1 MQKMNKMKSKNLA
14 IKDIENL
21 FHPATNLVVHEDS
34 DPLILNKGEGIY
46 VYDVDGKKYIEGLAG
61 LWCNALGFGNESL
74 VETAA
79 DQMQKFGY
87 GSLFASKSHE
97 PAIMLSEKLI
107 ELSPYDE
114 GKVFFG
120 NSGSD
125 ANDTQY
131 KLFTYLN
138 NALGKTDKK
147 KFLARKKGY
156 HGITVASGSMTGI
169 PTNHKL
175 FDLPLPNFFHTDTPH
190 YYREQQAEESEADFV
205 ARIVN
210 NLEELI
216 NLEGKDCFMAMIA
229 EPLIGAGGVLIP
241 PNNYF
246 PEVQKVLNKYDI
258 PLIDDEVVCGF
269 GRTGNCWG
277 YETFSMKPSSI
288 TIAKALSSGYIPIS
302 AVIVPDEVFEPI
314 KKASNEVGVFG
325 HGYTYSGH
333 PVACAVALKTLE
345 IYEELDLYRHVVEIA
360 PHFQARVSK
369 LESFNFVGEARG
381 VGLIAGLEIVKNKE
395 TRENFEPYGK
405 KGKQIAEICQKN
417 GLIVRAIG
425 DIIAICPPLIIT
437 KDQIDEMFDILE
449 ASLTEVDKS
458 L

>member
-1 MQKMNKMKSKNLA
+1 MKTDNLV

-34 DPLILNKGEGIY
+34 KPLILDKGKGIY
-46 VYDVDGKKYIEGLAG
+46 VYDIQGNKYIEGLAG

-79 DQMQKFGY
+79 NQMQKFGY

-107 ELSPYDE
+107 EMSPYQE

-125 ANDTQY
+125 ANDTQF

-138 NALGKTDKK
+138 NALGKPKKK

-169 PTNHKL
+169 PANHKL

-190 YYREQQAEESEADFV
+190 FYREQISNETEDGFV
-205 ARIVN
+205 ARLTSK
-210 NLEELI
+210 LEELI
-216 NLEGKDCFMAMIA
+216 IKEGSDSFMAMIA

-241 PNNYF
+241 PKNYF
-246 PEVQKVLNKYDI
+246 PAIQKVLDRYDI

-277 YETFSMKPSSI
+277 YETFSMRPSSI

-302 AVIVPDEVFEPI
+302 AVIVPEDIFEPI
-314 KKASNEVGVFG
+314 KKASNDVGVFG

-333 PVACAVALKTLE
+333 PVACAVALRTLE
-345 IYEELDLYRHVVEIA
+345 IYEELNLFSHVEKIA
-360 PHFQARVSK
+360 PKFQERVNK
-369 LESFNFVGEARG
+369 LGTFEFVGEARG
-381 VGLIAGLEIVKNKE
+381 VGLIAALEIVKNKG
-395 TRENFEPYGK
+395 TKENFDPYGK
-405 KGKQIAEICQKN
+405 VGKQIAEICQKN

-425 DIIAICPPLIIT
+425 DVIALCPPLIIT
-437 KDQIDEMFDILE
+437 EEQVDEMFDILE
-449 ASLTEVDKS
+449 ASLTEFKKS

>member
-1 MQKMNKMKSKNLA
+1 MKTDNLA

-34 DPLILNKGEGIY
+34 KPLILDKGKGIY
-46 VYDVDGKKYIEGLAG
+46 VYDIQGNKYIEGLAG

-79 DQMQKFGY
+79 NQMQKFGY

-107 ELSPYDE
+107 EMSPYQE

-125 ANDTQY
+125 ANDTQF

-138 NALGKTDKK
+138 NALGKPKKK

-169 PTNHKL
+169 SANHKL

-190 YYREQQAEESEADFV
+190 FYREQISNETEDGFV
-205 ARIVN
+205 ARLTS

-216 NLEGKDCFMAMIA
+216 IKEGSDSFMAMIA

-241 PNNYF
+241 PKNYF
-246 PEVQKVLNKYDI
+246 PAIQAVLDKYDI

-277 YETFSMKPSSI
+277 YETFSMRPSSI

-302 AVIVPDEVFEPI
+302 AVIVPEDIFEPI
-314 KKASNEVGVFG
+314 KKASNDVGVFG

-345 IYEELDLYRHVVEIA
+345 IYEELNLFSRVEKIA
-360 PHFQARVSK
+360 PKFQERVNK
-369 LESFNFVGEARG
+369 LGTFEFVGEARG
-381 VGLIAGLEIVKNKE
+381 IGLIAALEIVKNKG
-395 TRENFEPYGK
+395 TKENFDPYGK
-405 KGKQIAEICQKN
+405 VGKQIAEICQKN

-425 DIIAICPPLIIT
+425 DAIALCPPLIIT
-437 KDQIDEMFDILE
+437 EEQVDEMFDILE
-449 ASLTEVDKS
+449 ASLTEFKKS

>member
-1 MQKMNKMKSKNLA
+1 MKTDNLA

-21 FHPATNLVVHEDS
+21 FHPATNLVVHEDK

-46 VYDVDGKKYIEGLAG
+46 VYDIQGNRYIEGLAG

-79 DQMQKFGY
+79 NQMQKFGY

-107 ELSPYDE
+107 EMSPYQE

-138 NALGKTDKK
+138 NALGKPKKK

-169 PTNHKL
+169 PANHKL
-175 FDLPLPNFFHTDTPH
+175 FDLPLPNFFHTDAPH
-190 YYREQQAEESEADFV
+190 FYREQTSNETEEGFV
-205 ARIVN
+205 ARLAN

-216 NLEGKDCFMAMIA
+216 IKEGSDSFMAMIA

-241 PNNYF
+241 PKNYF
-246 PEVQKVLNKYDI
+246 PAIQTVLDKYDI

-277 YETFSMKPSSI
+277 YETFSMRPSSI

-302 AVIVPDEVFEPI
+302 AVIVPEEIFEPI

-333 PVACAVALKTLE
+333 PVACAVALRTLE
-345 IYEELDLYRHVVEIA
+345 IYEELNLFSHVVKIT
-360 PHFQARVSK
+360 PKFQERVNK
-369 LESFNFVGEARG
+369 LGTFEFVGEARG
-381 VGLIAGLEIVKNKE
+381 IGLIAALEIVKNKDKK
-395 TRENFEPYGK
+395 ENFDPYGK
-405 KGKQIAEICQKN
+405 VGKQIAEICQKN

-425 DIIAICPPLIIT
+425 DVIAICPPLIIT
-437 KDQIDEMFDILE
+437 EEQVDEMFDILE
-449 ASLTEVDKS
+449 ASITEFEKS

>member
-1 MQKMNKMKSKNLA
+1 MKTDNLA

-21 FHPATNLVVHEDS
+21 FHPATNLVVHEDT

-46 VYDVDGKKYIEGLAG
+46 VYDIQGNRYIEGLAG

-79 DQMQKFGY
+79 NQMQKFGY

-107 ELSPYDE
+107 EMSPYQE

-138 NALGKTDKK
+138 NALGKPKKK

-169 PTNHKL
+169 PANHKL

-190 YYREQQAEESEADFV
+190 FYREQTSNETEADFV
-205 ARIVN
+205 TRLAN

-216 NLEGKDCFMAMIA
+216 IKEGSDSFMAMIA

-241 PNNYF
+241 PKNYF
-246 PEVQKVLNKYDI
+246 PAIQSVLDKYDI

-277 YETFSMKPSSI
+277 YETFSMRPSSI

-302 AVIVPDEVFEPI
+302 AVIVPEEIFEPI

-333 PVACAVALKTLE
+333 PVACAVALRTLE
-345 IYEELDLYRHVVEIA
+345 IYEELNLFSHVVNIT
-360 PHFQARVSK
+360 PKFQERVNK
-369 LESFNFVGEARG
+369 LGTFEFVGEARG
-381 VGLIAGLEIVKNKE
+381 IGLIAALEIVKNKD
-395 TRENFEPYGK
+395 TRENFDPYGK
-405 KGKQIAEICQKN
+405 VGKQIAEICQKN

-425 DIIAICPPLIIT
+425 DVIAICPPLIIT
-437 KDQIDEMFDILE
+437 EEQVDEMFDILE
-449 ASLTEVDKS
+449 ASLTEFEKS

>member
-1 MQKMNKMKSKNLA
+1 MKTDNLV

-34 DPLILNKGEGIY
+34 KPLILDKGKGIY
-46 VYDVDGKKYIEGLAG
+46 VYDIQGNKYIEGLAG

-79 DQMQKFGY
+79 NQMQKFGY

-107 ELSPYDE
+107 EMSPYQE

-125 ANDTQY
+125 ANDTQF

-138 NALGKTDKK
+138 NALGKPKKK

-169 PTNHKL
+169 PANHKL

-190 YYREQQAEESEADFV
+190 FYREQILNETEEGFV
-205 ARIVN
+205 ARLTSK
-210 NLEELI
+210 LEELI
-216 NLEGKDCFMAMIA
+216 IKEGSDSFMAMIA

-241 PNNYF
+241 PKNYF
-246 PEVQKVLNKYDI
+246 PAIQKVLDRYDI

-302 AVIVPDEVFEPI
+302 AVIVPEDIFEPI
-314 KKASNEVGVFG
+314 KKASNDVGVFG

-333 PVACAVALKTLE
+333 PVACAVALRTLE
-345 IYEELDLYRHVVEIA
+345 IYEELNLFSHVEKIA
-360 PHFQARVSK
+360 PKFQERVNK
-369 LESFNFVGEARG
+369 IGTFEFVGEARG
-381 VGLIAGLEIVKNKE
+381 VGLIAALEIVKNKG
-395 TRENFEPYGK
+395 TKENFDPYGK
-405 KGKQIAEICQKN
+405 VGKQIAEICQKN

-425 DIIAICPPLIIT
+425 DVIALCPPLIIT
-437 KDQIDEMFDILE
+437 EEQVDEMFDILE
-449 ASLTEVDKS
+449 ASLTEFKKS

>member
-1 MQKMNKMKSKNLA
+1 MKTDNLV

-34 DPLILNKGEGIY
+34 KPLILDKGEGIY
-46 VYDVDGKKYIEGLAG
+46 VYDIQGNKYIEGLAG

-79 DQMQKFGY
+79 NQMQKFGY

-107 ELSPYDE
+107 EMSPYQE

-125 ANDTQY
+125 ANDTQF

-138 NALGKTDKK
+138 NALGKPKKK

-169 PTNHKL
+169 PANHKL

-190 YYREQQAEESEADFV
+190 FYREQISNETEDGFV
-205 ARIVN
+205 ARLTS

-216 NLEGKDCFMAMIA
+216 IKEGSDSFMAMIA

-241 PNNYF
+241 PKNYF
-246 PEVQKVLNKYDI
+246 PAIQKVLDRYDI

-277 YETFSMKPSSI
+277 YETFSMRPSSI

-302 AVIVPDEVFEPI
+302 AVIVPEDIFEPI
-314 KKASNEVGVFG
+314 KKASNDVGVFG

-333 PVACAVALKTLE
+333 PVACAVALRTLE
-345 IYEELDLYRHVVEIA
+345 IYEELNLFSHVEKIA
-360 PHFQARVSK
+360 PKFQERVSK
-369 LESFNFVGEARG
+369 LGTFEFVGEARG
-381 VGLIAGLEIVKNKE
+381 IGLIAALEIVKNKG
-395 TRENFEPYGK
+395 TKENFDPYGK
-405 KGKQIAEICQKN
+405 VGKQIAEICQKN

-425 DIIAICPPLIIT
+425 DAIALCPPLIIT
-437 KDQIDEMFDILE
+437 EEQVDEMFDILE
-449 ASLTEVDKS
+449 ASLTEFKKS

>member
-1 MQKMNKMKSKNLA
+1 MKTDNLV

-34 DPLILNKGEGIY
+34 KPLILDKGKGIY
-46 VYDVDGKKYIEGLAG
+46 VYDIQGNKYIEGLAG

-79 DQMQKFGY
+79 NQMQKFGY

-107 ELSPYDE
+107 EMSPYQE

-125 ANDTQY
+125 ANDTQF

-138 NALGKTDKK
+138 NALGKPKKK
-147 KFLARKKGY
+147 KFIARKKGY

-169 PTNHKL
+169 PANHKL

-190 YYREQQAEESEADFV
+190 FYREQISNETEDGFV
-205 ARIVN
+205 ARLTS

-216 NLEGKDCFMAMIA
+216 IKEGSDSFMAMIA

-241 PNNYF
+241 PKNYF
-246 PEVQKVLNKYDI
+246 PAIQKVLDRYDI

-277 YETFSMKPSSI
+277 YETFSMRPSSI

-302 AVIVPDEVFEPI
+302 AVIVPEDIFEPI
-314 KKASNEVGVFG
+314 KKASNDVGVFG

-333 PVACAVALKTLE
+333 PVACAVALRTLE
-345 IYEELDLYRHVVEIA
+345 IYEELNLFSHVEKIA
-360 PHFQARVSK
+360 PKFQERVNK
-369 LESFNFVGEARG
+369 LGTFEFVGEARG
-381 VGLIAGLEIVKNKE
+381 IGLIAALEIVKNKG
-395 TRENFEPYGK
+395 TKENFDPYGK
-405 KGKQIAEICQKN
+405 VGKQIAEICQKN

-425 DIIAICPPLIIT
+425 DVIAICPPLIIT
-437 KDQIDEMFDILE
+437 EEQVDEMFDILE
-449 ASLTEVDKS
+449 ASLTEFKKS

>member
-1 MQKMNKMKSKNLA
+1 MKTDNLV

-34 DPLILNKGEGIY
+34 KPLILDKGEGIY
-46 VYDVDGKKYIEGLAG
+46 VYDIQGNKYIEGLAG

-79 DQMQKFGY
+79 NQMQKFGY

-107 ELSPYDE
+107 EMSPYQE

-125 ANDTQY
+125 ANDTQF

-138 NALGKTDKK
+138 NALGKPKKK

-169 PTNHKL
+169 PANHKL

-190 YYREQQAEESEADFV
+190 FYREQISNETEEAFV
-205 ARIVN
+205 ARLTS

-216 NLEGKDCFMAMIA
+216 IKEGSDSFMAMIA

-241 PNNYF
+241 PKNYF
-246 PEVQKVLNKYDI
+246 PAIQAVLDKYDI

-277 YETFSMKPSSI
+277 YETFSMRPSSI

-302 AVIVPDEVFEPI
+302 AVIVPEDIFEPI
-314 KKASNEVGVFG
+314 KKASNDVGVFG

-333 PVACAVALKTLE
+333 PVACAVALRTLE
-345 IYEELDLYRHVVEIA
+345 IYEELNLFSHVEKIA
-360 PHFQARVSK
+360 PKFQERVNK
-369 LESFNFVGEARG
+369 LGAFEFVGEARG
-381 VGLIAGLEIVKNKE
+381 IGLIAALEIVKNKG
-395 TRENFEPYGK
+395 TKENFDPYGK
-405 KGKQIAEICQKN
+405 VGKQIAEICQKN

-425 DIIAICPPLIIT
+425 DVIAICPPLIIT
-437 KDQIDEMFDILE
+437 EEQVDEMFGILE
-449 ASLTEVDKS
+449 ASLTEFKKS

>member
-1 MQKMNKMKSKNLA
+1 MKPDNLA

-21 FHPATNLVVHEDS
+21 FHPATNLVVHADK

-46 VYDVDGKKYIEGLAG
+46 VYDIHGNRYIEGLAG

-79 DQMQKFGY
+79 NQMQKFGY

-107 ELSPYDE
+107 EMSPYQE

-138 NALGKTDKK
+138 NALGKPKKK

-169 PTNHKL
+169 PANHKL

-190 YYREQQAEESEADFV
+190 FYREQTSNETEEGFV
-205 ARIVN
+205 TRLAN

-216 NLEGKDCFMAMIA
+216 IKEGSDSFMAMIA

-241 PNNYF
+241 PKNYF
-246 PEVQKVLNKYDI
+246 PAIQTVLDKYDI

-277 YETFSMKPSSI
+277 YETFSMRPSSI

-302 AVIVPDEVFEPI
+302 AVIVPEEIFEPI

-333 PVACAVALKTLE
+333 PVACAVALRTLE
-345 IYEELDLYRHVVEIA
+345 IYEELNLFSHVVKIT
-360 PHFQARVSK
+360 PKFQERVNK
-369 LESFNFVGEARG
+369 LGTFEFVGEARG
-381 VGLIAGLEIVKNKE
+381 IGLIAALEIVKNKDKK
-395 TRENFEPYGK
+395 ENFDPYGK
-405 KGKQIAEICQKN
+405 VGKQIAEICQKN

-425 DIIAICPPLIIT
+425 DVIAICPPLIIT
-437 KDQIDEMFDILE
+437 EEQVDEMFDILE
-449 ASLTEVDKS
+449 ASITEFEKS

>member
-1 MQKMNKMKSKNLA
+1 MKTDNLV

-21 FHPATNLVVHEDS
+21 FHPATNLVVHEDT

-46 VYDVDGKKYIEGLAG
+46 VYDIQGNRYIEGLAG

-79 DQMQKFGY
+79 NQMQKFGY

-107 ELSPYDE
+107 EMSPYQE

-138 NALGKTDKK
+138 NALGKPKKK

-169 PTNHKL
+169 PANHKL

-190 YYREQQAEESEADFV
+190 FYREQTSNETEEGFV
-205 ARIVN
+205 TRLAN

-216 NLEGKDCFMAMIA
+216 IKEGSDSFMAMIA

-241 PNNYF
+241 PKNYF
-246 PEVQKVLNKYDI
+246 PAIQSVLDKYDI

-302 AVIVPDEVFEPI
+302 AVIVPEEIFEPI

-333 PVACAVALKTLE
+333 PVACAVALRTLE
-345 IYEELDLYRHVVEIA
+345 IYEELNLFSHVVQIT
-360 PHFQARVSK
+360 PKFQERVNK
-369 LESFNFVGEARG
+369 LGTFEFVGEARG
-381 VGLIAGLEIVKNKE
+381 IGLIAALEIVKNKD
-395 TRENFEPYGK
+395 TKENFDPYGK
-405 KGKQIAEICQKN
+405 VGKQIAEICQKN

-425 DIIAICPPLIIT
+425 DVIAICPPLIIT
-437 KDQIDEMFDILE
+437 EEQVDEMFDILE
-449 ASLTEVDKS
+449 ASLIEFEKS

>member
-1 MQKMNKMKSKNLA
+1 MKTDNLV

-34 DPLILNKGEGIY
+34 KPLILDKGEGIY
-46 VYDVDGKKYIEGLAG
+46 VYDIQGNKYIEGLAG

-79 DQMQKFGY
+79 NQMQKFGY

-107 ELSPYDE
+107 EMSPYQE

-125 ANDTQY
+125 ANDTQF

-138 NALGKTDKK
+138 NALGKPKKK

-169 PTNHKL
+169 PANHKL

-190 YYREQQAEESEADFV
+190 FYREQISNETEEGFV
-205 ARIVN
+205 ARLTSK
-210 NLEELI
+210 LEDLI
-216 NLEGKDCFMAMIA
+216 IKEGSDSFMAMIA

-241 PNNYF
+241 PKNYF
-246 PEVQKVLNKYDI
+246 PAIQKVLDRYDI

-277 YETFSMKPSSI
+277 YETFSMRPSSI

-302 AVIVPDEVFEPI
+302 AVIVPEDIFEPI
-314 KKASNEVGVFG
+314 KRASNDVGVFG

-345 IYEELDLYRHVVEIA
+345 IYEELNLFSHVEKIA
-360 PHFQARVSK
+360 PKFQERVNK
-369 LESFNFVGEARG
+369 LGTFEFVGEARG
-381 VGLIAGLEIVKNKE
+381 IGLIAALEIVKNKG
-395 TRENFEPYGK
+395 TKENFDPYGK
-405 KGKQIAEICQKN
+405 VGKQIAEICQKN

-425 DIIAICPPLIIT
+425 DVIAICPPLIIT
-437 KDQIDEMFDILE
+437 EEQVDEMFDILE
-449 ASLTEVDKS
+449 ASLTEFKKS

>member
-1 MQKMNKMKSKNLA
+1 MKPDNLA

-21 FHPATNLVVHEDS
+21 FHPATNLVVHADK

-46 VYDVDGKKYIEGLAG
+46 VYDIHGNRYIEGLAG

-79 DQMQKFGY
+79 NQMQKFGY

-107 ELSPYDE
+107 EMSPYQE

-138 NALGKTDKK
+138 NALGKPKKK

-169 PTNHKL
+169 PANHKL

-190 YYREQQAEESEADFV
+190 FYREQTSNETEEGFV
-205 ARIVN
+205 TRLAN

-216 NLEGKDCFMAMIA
+216 IKEGSDSFMAMIA

-241 PNNYF
+241 PKNYF
-246 PEVQKVLNKYDI
+246 PAIQSVLDKYDI

-277 YETFSMKPSSI
+277 YETFSMRPSSI

-302 AVIVPDEVFEPI
+302 AVIVPEEIFEPI

-333 PVACAVALKTLE
+333 PVACAVALRTLE
-345 IYEELDLYRHVVEIA
+345 IYEELNLFSHVVKIT
-360 PHFQARVSK
+360 PKFQERVNK
-369 LESFNFVGEARG
+369 LGTFEFVGEARG
-381 VGLIAGLEIVKNKE
+381 IGLIAALEIVKNKDKK
-395 TRENFEPYGK
+395 ENFDPYGK
-405 KGKQIAEICQKN
+405 VGKQIAEICQKN

-425 DIIAICPPLIIT
+425 DVIAICPPLIIT
-437 KDQIDEMFDILE
+437 EEQVDEMFDILE
-449 ASLTEVDKS
+449 ASITEFEKS

>member
-1 MQKMNKMKSKNLA
+1 MKTDNLV

-34 DPLILNKGEGIY
+34 KPLILDKGKGIY
-46 VYDVDGKKYIEGLAG
+46 VYDIQGNKYIEGLAG

-79 DQMQKFGY
+79 NQMQKFGY

-107 ELSPYDE
+107 EMSPYQE

-125 ANDTQY
+125 ANDTQF

-138 NALGKTDKK
+138 NALGKPKKK

-169 PTNHKL
+169 PANHKL

-190 YYREQQAEESEADFV
+190 FYREQILNETEEGFV
-205 ARIVN
+205 ARLTSK
-210 NLEELI
+210 LEELI
-216 NLEGKDCFMAMIA
+216 IKEGSDSFMAMIA

-241 PNNYF
+241 PKNYF
-246 PEVQKVLNKYDI
+246 PAIQKVLDRYDI

-277 YETFSMKPSSI
+277 YETFSMRPSSI

-302 AVIVPDEVFEPI
+302 AVIVPEDIFEPI
-314 KKASNEVGVFG
+314 KKASNDVGVFG

-333 PVACAVALKTLE
+333 PVACAVALRTLE
-345 IYEELDLYRHVVEIA
+345 IYEELNLFSHVEKIA
-360 PHFQARVSK
+360 PKFQERVNK
-369 LESFNFVGEARG
+369 LGTFEFVGEARG
-381 VGLIAGLEIVKNKE
+381 IGLIAALEIVKNKG
-395 TRENFEPYGK
+395 TKKNFDPYGK
-405 KGKQIAEICQKN
+405 VGKQIAEICQKN

-425 DIIAICPPLIIT
+425 DAIALCPPLIIT
-437 KDQIDEMFDILE
+437 EEQVDEMFDILE
-449 ASLTEVDKS
+449 ASLTEFKKS

>member
-1 MQKMNKMKSKNLA
+1 MKTDNLA

-21 FHPATNLVVHEDS
+21 FHPATNLVVHEDTN
-34 DPLILNKGEGIY
+34 PLILNKGEGIY
-46 VYDVDGKKYIEGLAG
+46 VYDIQGNRYIEGLAG

-79 DQMQKFGY
+79 NQMQKFGY

-107 ELSPYDE
+107 EMSPYQE

-138 NALGKTDKK
+138 NALGKPNKK

-169 PTNHKL
+169 PANHKL

-190 YYREQQAEESEADFV
+190 FYREQTSNETEEDFV
-205 ARIVN
+205 TRLAN

-216 NLEGKDCFMAMIA
+216 IKEGSDSFMAMIA

-241 PNNYF
+241 PKNYF
-246 PEVQKVLNKYDI
+246 PAIQSVLDKYDI

-277 YETFSMKPSSI
+277 YETFSMRPSSI

-302 AVIVPDEVFEPI
+302 AVIVPEEIFEPI

-333 PVACAVALKTLE
+333 PVACAVALRTLE
-345 IYEELDLYRHVVEIA
+345 IYEELNLFSHVVKIT
-360 PHFQARVSK
+360 PMFQERVNK
-369 LESFNFVGEARG
+369 LGTFEFVGEARG
-381 VGLIAGLEIVKNKE
+381 IGLIAALEIVKNKD
-395 TRENFEPYGK
+395 TKENFDPYGK
-405 KGKQIAEICQKN
+405 VGKQIAEICQKN

-425 DIIAICPPLIIT
+425 DVIAICPPLIIT
-437 KDQIDEMFDILE
+437 EEQVNEMFDILE
-449 ASLTEVDKS
+449 ASLAEFEKS

>member
-1 MQKMNKMKSKNLA
+1 MKTDNLV

-34 DPLILNKGEGIY
+34 KPLILDKGEGIY
-46 VYDVDGKKYIEGLAG
+46 VYDIQGNKYIEGLAG

-79 DQMQKFGY
+79 NQMQKFGY

-107 ELSPYDE
+107 EMSPYQE

-125 ANDTQY
+125 ANDTQF

-138 NALGKTDKK
+138 NALGKPKKK

-169 PTNHKL
+169 PANHKL

-190 YYREQQAEESEADFV
+190 FYREQISNETEDGFV
-205 ARIVN
+205 ARLTS

-216 NLEGKDCFMAMIA
+216 IKEGSDSFMAMIA

-241 PNNYF
+241 PKNYF
-246 PEVQKVLNKYDI
+246 ATIQKVLDRYDI

-277 YETFSMKPSSI
+277 YETFSMRPSSI

-302 AVIVPDEVFEPI
+302 AVIVPEDIFEPI
-314 KKASNEVGVFG
+314 KKASNDVGVFG

-345 IYEELDLYRHVVEIA
+345 IYEELNLFSHVEKIA
-360 PHFQARVSK
+360 PKFQERVNK
-369 LESFNFVGEARG
+369 LGTFEFVGEARG
-381 VGLIAGLEIVKNKE
+381 IGLIAALEIVKNKG
-395 TRENFEPYGK
+395 TKENFDPYGK
-405 KGKQIAEICQKN
+405 VGKQIAEICQKN

-425 DIIAICPPLIIT
+425 DVIAICPPLIIT
-437 KDQIDEMFDILE
+437 EEQVDEMFDILE
-449 ASLTEVDKS
+449 ASLTEFKKS

>member
-1 MQKMNKMKSKNLA
+1 MKTDNLA

-34 DPLILNKGEGIY
+34 EPLILNKGEGIY
-46 VYDVDGKKYIEGLAG
+46 VYDIEGNKYIEGLAG

-79 DQMQKFGY
+79 NQMQKFGY

-107 ELSPYDE
+107 EMSPYQD

-138 NALGKTDKK
+138 NALGKPKKK

-169 PTNHKL
+169 PANHKL

-190 YYREQQAEESEADFV
+190 FYREKLPNETEEDFV
-205 ARIVN
+205 IRITN
-210 NLEELI
+210 NLEDLI
-216 NLEGKDCFMAMIA
+216 SKEGNDSFMAMIA

-241 PNNYF
+241 PKNYF
-246 PEVQKVLNKYDI
+246 PAIQNVLDKYDI

-302 AVIVPDEVFEPI
+302 AVIVPDEIFEPI
-314 KKASNEVGVFG
+314 KKASNDVGVFG

-345 IYEELDLYRHVVEIA
+345 IYEELNLFSHVVQVT
-360 PHFQARVSK
+360 PKFQERVK
-369 LESFNFVGEARG
+369 KFGSFELVGEARG
-381 VGLIAGLEIVKNKE
+381 IGLIAALEIVKNKE
-395 TRENFEPYGK
+395 TKENFDPYGK
-405 KGKQIAEICQKN
+405 VGKQIAETCQKN

-425 DIIAICPPLIIT
+425 DVIAVCPPLIIT
-437 KDQIDEMFDILE
+437 EEQIDEMFNILE
-449 ASLTEVDKS
+449 ASLTEVQKS

>member
-1 MQKMNKMKSKNLA
+1 MKTDNLA

-21 FHPATNLVVHEDS
+21 FHPATNLVVHEDT

-46 VYDVDGKKYIEGLAG
+46 VYDIHGNRYIEGLAG

-79 DQMQKFGY
+79 NQMQKFGY

-107 ELSPYDE
+107 EMSPYQE

-138 NALGKTDKK
+138 NALGKPKKK

-169 PTNHKL
+169 PANHKL

-190 YYREQQAEESEADFV
+190 FYREQTSNETEEGFV
-205 ARIVN
+205 ARLAS

-216 NLEGKDCFMAMIA
+216 IKEGSDSFMAMIA

-241 PNNYF
+241 PKNYF
-246 PEVQKVLNKYDI
+246 PAIQSVLDKYDI

-277 YETFSMKPSSI
+277 YETFSMRPSSI

-302 AVIVPDEVFEPI
+302 AVIVPEEIFEPI

-333 PVACAVALKTLE
+333 PVACAVALRTLE
-345 IYEELDLYRHVVEIA
+345 IYEELNLFNHVVNIT
-360 PHFQARVSK
+360 PKFQERVNK
-369 LESFNFVGEARG
+369 LGTFEFVGEARG
-381 VGLIAGLEIVKNKE
+381 IGLIAALEIVKNKDKK
-395 TRENFEPYGK
+395 ENFDPYGRV
-405 KGKQIAEICQKN
+405 GKQIAEICQKN

-425 DIIAICPPLIIT
+425 DVIAICPPLIIT
-437 KDQIDEMFDILE
+437 EEQLDEMFDILE
-449 ASLTEVDKS
+449 ASLTEFEKS

>member
-1 MQKMNKMKSKNLA
+1 MKTDNLV

-34 DPLILNKGEGIY
+34 KPLILDKGEGIY
-46 VYDVDGKKYIEGLAG
+46 VYDIQGNKYIEGLAG

-79 DQMQKFGY
+79 NQMQKFGY

-107 ELSPYDE
+107 EMSPYQE

-125 ANDTQY
+125 ANDTQF

-138 NALGKTDKK
+138 NALGKPKKK

-169 PTNHKL
+169 PANHKL

-190 YYREQQAEESEADFV
+190 FYREQISNETEEGFV
-205 ARIVN
+205 ARLTS

-216 NLEGKDCFMAMIA
+216 IKEGSDSFMAMIA

-241 PNNYF
+241 PKNYF
-246 PEVQKVLNKYDI
+246 PAIQAVLDKYDI

-277 YETFSMKPSSI
+277 YETFSMRPSSI

-302 AVIVPDEVFEPI
+302 AVIVPEDIFEPI
-314 KKASNEVGVFG
+314 KKASNDVGVFG

-333 PVACAVALKTLE
+333 PVACAVALRTLE
-345 IYEELDLYRHVVEIA
+345 IYEELNLFSHVEKIA
-360 PHFQARVSK
+360 PKFQERVNK
-369 LESFNFVGEARG
+369 LGAFEFVGEARG
-381 VGLIAGLEIVKNKE
+381 IGLIAALEIVKNKG
-395 TRENFEPYGK
+395 TKENFDPYGK
-405 KGKQIAEICQKN
+405 VGKQIAEICQKN

-425 DIIAICPPLIIT
+425 DVIAICPPLIIT
-437 KDQIDEMFDILE
+437 EEQVDEMFGILE
-449 ASLTEVDKS
+449 ASLTEFKKS

>member
-1 MQKMNKMKSKNLA
+1 MKTDNLA

-34 DPLILNKGEGIY
+34 KPLILDKGEGIY
-46 VYDVDGKKYIEGLAG
+46 VYDIQGNKYIEGLAG

-79 DQMQKFGY
+79 NQMQKFGY

-107 ELSPYDE
+107 EMSPYQE

-125 ANDTQY
+125 ANDTQF

-138 NALGKTDKK
+138 NALGKPKKK

-169 PTNHKL
+169 PANHKL

-190 YYREQQAEESEADFV
+190 FYREQISNETEEGFV
-205 ARIVN
+205 ARLTS

-216 NLEGKDCFMAMIA
+216 IKEGSDSFMAMIA

-241 PNNYF
+241 PKNYF
-246 PEVQKVLNKYDI
+246 PAIQKVLDRYDI

-277 YETFSMKPSSI
+277 YETFSMRPSSI

-302 AVIVPDEVFEPI
+302 AVIVPEDIFEPI
-314 KKASNEVGVFG
+314 KKASNDVGVFG

-333 PVACAVALKTLE
+333 PVACAVALRTLE
-345 IYEELDLYRHVVEIA
+345 IYEELNLFSHVEKIA
-360 PHFQARVSK
+360 PKFQERVNK
-369 LESFNFVGEARG
+369 LGTFEFVGEARG
-381 VGLIAGLEIVKNKE
+381 IGLIAALEIVKNKG
-395 TRENFEPYGK
+395 TKENFDPYGK
-405 KGKQIAEICQKN
+405 VGKQIAEICQKN

-425 DIIAICPPLIIT
+425 DVIALCPPLIIT
-437 KDQIDEMFDILE
+437 EEQVDEMFDILE
-449 ASLTEVDKS
+449 ASLTEFKKS

>member
-1 MQKMNKMKSKNLA
+1 MKTDNLV

-34 DPLILNKGEGIY
+34 KPLILDKGEGIY
-46 VYDVDGKKYIEGLAG
+46 VYDIQGNKYIEGLAG

-79 DQMQKFGY
+79 NQMQKFSY

-107 ELSPYDE
+107 EMSPYQE

-125 ANDTQY
+125 ANDTQF

-138 NALGKTDKK
+138 NALGKPKKK

-169 PTNHKL
+169 PANHRL

-190 YYREQQAEESEADFV
+190 FYREQILDETEDGFV
-205 ARIVN
+205 ARLTS

-216 NLEGKDCFMAMIA
+216 IKEGSDSFMAMIA

-241 PNNYF
+241 PKNYF
-246 PEVQKVLNKYDI
+246 PAIQAVLDKYDI

-277 YETFSMKPSSI
+277 YETFSMRPSSI

-302 AVIVPDEVFEPI
+302 AVIVPEDIFEPI
-314 KKASNEVGVFG
+314 KKASNDVGVFG

-333 PVACAVALKTLE
+333 PVACAVALRTLE
-345 IYEELDLYRHVVEIA
+345 IYEELNLFSHVEKIA
-360 PHFQARVSK
+360 PKFQERVNK
-369 LESFNFVGEARG
+369 LGTFEFVGEARG
-381 VGLIAGLEIVKNKE
+381 IGLIAALEIVKNKG
-395 TRENFEPYGK
+395 TKENFDPYGK
-405 KGKQIAEICQKN
+405 VGKQIAEICQKN

-425 DIIAICPPLIIT
+425 DVIAICPPLIIT
-437 KDQIDEMFDILE
+437 EEQVDEMFDILE
-449 ASLTEVDKS
+449 ASLTEFKKS

>member
-1 MQKMNKMKSKNLA
+1 MKTDNLV

-34 DPLILNKGEGIY
+34 KPLILDKGEGIY
-46 VYDVDGKKYIEGLAG
+46 VYDIQGNKYIEGLAG

-79 DQMQKFGY
+79 NQMQKFGY

-107 ELSPYDE
+107 EMSPYQE

-125 ANDTQY
+125 ANDTQF

-138 NALGKTDKK
+138 NALGKPKKK

-169 PTNHKL
+169 PANHKL

-190 YYREQQAEESEADFV
+190 FYREQISNETEEGFV
-205 ARIVN
+205 ARLTSK
-210 NLEELI
+210 LEDLI
-216 NLEGKDCFMAMIA
+216 IKEGSDSFMAMIA

-241 PNNYF
+241 PKNYF
-246 PEVQKVLNKYDI
+246 PAIQKVLDRYDI

-302 AVIVPDEVFEPI
+302 AVIVPEDIFEPI
-314 KKASNEVGVFG
+314 KKASNDVGVFG

-345 IYEELDLYRHVVEIA
+345 IYEELNLFSHVEKIA
-360 PHFQARVSK
+360 PKFQERVNK
-369 LESFNFVGEARG
+369 LGTFEFVGEARG
-381 VGLIAGLEIVKNKE
+381 IGLIAALEIVKNKG
-395 TRENFEPYGK
+395 TKENFDPYGK
-405 KGKQIAEICQKN
+405 VGKQVAEICQKN

-425 DIIAICPPLIIT
+425 DVIAICPPLIIT
-437 KDQIDEMFDILE
+437 EEQVDEMFDILE
-449 ASLTEVDKS
+449 ASLTEFKKS

>member
-1 MQKMNKMKSKNLA
+1 MKTDNLA

-21 FHPATNLVVHEDS
+21 FHPATNLVVHEDA

-46 VYDVDGKKYIEGLAG
+46 VYDIHGNRYIEGLAG

-79 DQMQKFGY
+79 NQMQKFGY

-107 ELSPYDE
+107 QMSPYQE

-138 NALGKTDKK
+138 NALGKPKK
-147 KFLARKKGY
+147 KKLLARKKGY

-169 PTNHKL
+169 PANHKL

-190 YYREQQAEESEADFV
+190 FYREQASNETEEGFV
-205 ARIVN
+205 TRLAN

-216 NLEGKDCFMAMIA
+216 IKEGSDSFMAMIA

-241 PNNYF
+241 PKNYF
-246 PEVQKVLNKYDI
+246 PAIQRVLDKYDI

-277 YETFSMKPSSI
+277 YETFSMRPSSI

-302 AVIVPDEVFEPI
+302 AVIVPEEIFEPI

-333 PVACAVALKTLE
+333 PVACAVALRTLE
-345 IYEELDLYRHVVEIA
+345 IYEELNLFNHVVNIT
-360 PHFQARVSK
+360 PKFQERVNK
-369 LESFNFVGEARG
+369 LGTFEFVGEARG
-381 VGLIAGLEIVKNKE
+381 IGLIAALEIVKNKDKK
-395 TRENFEPYGK
+395 ENFDPYGK
-405 KGKQIAEICQKN
+405 VGKQIAEICQKN

-425 DIIAICPPLIIT
+425 DVIAICPPLIIT
-437 KDQIDEMFDILE
+437 EEQVDEMFDILE
-449 ASLTEVDKS
+449 ASLTEFEKS